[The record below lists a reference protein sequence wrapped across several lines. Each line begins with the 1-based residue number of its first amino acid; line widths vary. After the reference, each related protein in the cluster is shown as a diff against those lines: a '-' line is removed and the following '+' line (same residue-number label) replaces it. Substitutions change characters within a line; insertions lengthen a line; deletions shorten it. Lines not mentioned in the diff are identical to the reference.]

1 MRFSQE
7 RLNLAESM
15 LKRTN
20 INTYRRMLQNAR
32 TPEEAVTMEQLRA
45 ISQNIPALYLMLTV
59 AAIALGATFV
69 GNAPALLTVGIP
81 GIFVAL
87 STIRLA
93 FWKFGDSRLMHPEEA
108 RTKLKQIEV
117 LTSALFLFL
126 GVWVWSLL
134 PYASGEERL
143 YLSFFTA
150 FTGASSTI
158 CAISRPRLV
167 GVCLFM
173 TLGVFCLLFFD
184 WNERF
189 YFYATMQLGVT
200 YLVFFL
206 ASRTY
211 KMRLA
216 QSVVLLNRLNAE
228 NRRSSELA
236 DTNESMA
243 LTDML
248 TGLPNRRQFFQDV
261 DASYDPKTDEKLP
274 VIGLIDLD
282 GFKPINDVFGHT
294 AGDAVLVE
302 TARRLKRVLGDKA
315 SVSRLGGDEFAYI
328 LPRTVSQKEAKR
340 IAQQI
345 VNAMNEPVQ
354 LPNRDT
360 SRVSA
365 SVGYSSRA
373 FAVKSAHDLLE
384 QADFALFRA
393 KEHKVGQ
400 AIEFSASHAES
411 QLREAVVHQA
421 LKKADLEKE
430 LRLVFQPIVNSTD
443 GAVNRCEALARWDS
457 PQLGSVPPLEFVAI
471 AEKMGMTQQL
481 TRVVVRKA
489 LEQLRRWPEL
499 PSMSVNLSAQDI
511 ISRETS
517 DSLVAMILA
526 EPESVRERLV
536 LEVTES
542 SLLNDME
549 EARYNLMKFRFMG
562 LKIALD
568 DFGTGYS
575 SLRYLQELEFDI
587 VKIDRS
593 FGAAINTTARG
604 LGLVATIQHLC
615 RSLAIECIIE
625 GIETR
630 EQLETARSAGCR
642 LVQGYLYAAPLDA
655 LELHA
660 YLTGEKKFP
669 SYRELLEGPARDV
682 A

>member
-1 MRFSQE
+1 
-7 RLNLAESM
+7 
-15 LKRTN
+15 
-20 INTYRRMLQNAR
+20 MLQNAR

-59 AAIALGATFV
+59 AAIALGATFI
-69 GNAPALLTVGIP
+69 GNAPTLLTVGVP

-108 RTKLKQIEV
+108 RTKLKQVEV
-117 LTSALFLFL
+117 LTSVLFLFL
-126 GVWVWSLL
+126 GVWVWTLL

-261 DASYDPKTDEKLP
+261 EASYDPKTDEKLP

-294 AGDAVLVE
+294 AGDTVLVE

>member
-1 MRFSQE
+1 
-7 RLNLAESM
+7 M

-126 GVWVWSLL
+126 GVWVWLLL

-294 AGDAVLVE
+294 AGDTVLVE

-400 AIEFSASHAES
+400 AIEFSASHVES

>member
-1 MRFSQE
+1 
-7 RLNLAESM
+7 M

-20 INTYRRMLQNAR
+20 INNYRTMLQNAR
-32 TPEEAVTMEQLRA
+32 TPEEAVMMEQLRA
-45 ISQNIPALYLMLTV
+45 ISQNIPALYMMLTV
-59 AAIALGATFV
+59 AAIALGATFE
-69 GNAPALLTVGIP
+69 GKAPAFLTFGVP
-81 GIFVAL
+81 AIFVVL
-87 STIRLA
+87 GTVRLT
-93 FWKFGDSRLMHPEEA
+93 FWKFGNNRLMQPDEA
-108 RTKLKQIEV
+108 RTKLMQVEV
-117 LTSALFLFL
+117 LTSVLFLIL
-126 GVWVWSLL
+126 GVWVWALL
-134 PYASGEERL
+134 PYASSQERL

-184 WNERF
+184 WHERF

-211 KMRLA
+211 KLRLA

-261 DASYDPKTDEKLP
+261 DAAYDPKTDKILP
-274 VIGLIDLD
+274 VVGLIDLD

-302 TARRLKRVLGDKA
+302 TARRLKRVLGDKV

-328 LPRTVSQKEAKR
+328 LPKTVSQKDVKR
-340 IAQQI
+340 IAQQV

-354 LPNRDT
+354 LPNKDT

-373 FAVKSAHDLLE
+373 FPVKTAHDLME

-400 AIEFSASHAES
+400 AVEFSASHAES

-421 LKKADLEKE
+421 LKKADLDKE
-430 LRLVFQPIVNSTD
+430 LRLVFQPIVDSTD
-443 GAVNRCEALARWDS
+443 GEVTRCEALARWDS
-457 PQLGSVPPLEFVAI
+457 PELGSVPPLEFVSI

-489 LEQLRRWPEL
+489 LEQLRQWPEL

-517 DSLVAMILA
+517 DALVAMILA
-526 EPESVRERLV
+526 EPEDVRQRLV

-542 SLLNDME
+542 SLLNDLE

-615 RSLAIECIIE
+615 RSLSIECIIE

-642 LVQGYLYAAPLDA
+642 LVQGYLYATPLDTR
-655 LELHA
+655 ELHA
-660 YLTGEKKFP
+660 YLIGEKKFP
-669 SYRELLEGPARDV
+669 TYREMLEGPERDV